1 MAMPSPSRLAPFP
14 PERPDRMQ
22 APASLAGCG
31 IALRALREDD
41 LPWLRDLYASTRE
54 EEMAH
59 VSWPDAHRR
68 AFLDQQ
74 FEAQH
79 RHYLQVHAG
88 ADFLAVCDE
97 RGPLG
102 RLYLLR
108 SPPDHLLVD
117 ISLFPAARGRGI
129 GASLIGA
136 AQQDAA
142 VRGCGMTLHVLQQN
156 TAARRLYERL
166 GFVAT
171 EAAFPYL
178 RMDWPAR
185 SVS

>member
-1 MAMPSPSRLAPFP
+1 MPTSSRLAPFP
-14 PERPDRMQ
+14 PERPDRMRT
-22 APASLAGCG
+22 PASLVACG
-31 IALRALREDD
+31 IALRALCDD
-41 LPWLRDLYASTRE
+41 DQPWLRDLYASTRE
-54 EEMAH
+54 EEMAQ
-59 VSWPDAHRR
+59 VPWPETHRR

-79 RHYLQVHAG
+79 RHYLQVHAD

-136 AQQDAA
+136 AQQAAA
-142 VRGCGMTLHVLQQN
+142 VRGCGMTLHVLQHN
-156 TAARRLYERL
+156 TGARRLYERL
-166 GFVAT
+166 GFAAS

-178 RMDWPAR
+178 RMDWRAR
-185 SVS
+185 PVS